1 MGSEAPLNFFGGDT
15 MDSISKMIANVEEEA
30 RDAIDLPEA
39 IAMLVRQAVAQ
50 EVDPYVTLGVL
61 VESIAHTL
69 ARTIPEPKKIETATD
84 ITRLLLHRF
93 AAQGVIG

>member
-1 MGSEAPLNFFGGDT
+1 
-15 MDSISKMIANVEEEA
+15 MDDISKIISRLEKEV
-30 RDAIDLPEA
+30 RDAVDLPQA
-39 IAMLVRQAVAQ
+39 IAMLVRQAITQ

>member
-1 MGSEAPLNFFGGDT
+1 
-15 MDSISKMIANVEEEA
+15 MDDISKLISRLEKEVC
-30 RDAIDLPEA
+30 DAIDLPQA
-39 IAMLVRQAVAQ
+39 IAMLVRQAITQ

-69 ARTIPEPKKIETATD
+69 ARTIPEPKKTATATD